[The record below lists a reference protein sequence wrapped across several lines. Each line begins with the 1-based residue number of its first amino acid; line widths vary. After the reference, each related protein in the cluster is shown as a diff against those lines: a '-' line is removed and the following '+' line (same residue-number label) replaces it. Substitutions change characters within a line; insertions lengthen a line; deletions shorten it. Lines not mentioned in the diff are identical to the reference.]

1 MQLEAKKTKQA
12 SKHKQTGEHQ
22 TNEQTNKQT
31 NNKINERN
39 TINSLTSKKNETIRT
54 DSMSTKSQKLW
65 KHNKDMRETT
75 GKYCIIHSR
84 A

>member
-12 SKHKQTGEHQ
+12 SKHKQTGEH
-22 TNEQTNKQT
+22 QTNKQT

-54 DSMSTKSQKLW
+54 DSMGTKSQKLW
-65 KHNKDMRETT
+65 RHHKDMRETT
-75 GKYCIIHSR
+75 EKYCIIYSR